1 MCEPCG
7 RPVCSA
13 GRRGLGSREKGA
25 VLGSLH
31 RWPHTWCRH
40 PGHPCRTRFTSG
52 PGRPCAVTGLPE
64 ATRQAPRVTRAA
76 TLNSCLPAGGG
87 RVGAALR
94 RRILPARSSAPMI
107 PSGAGPRV
115 QGPWVWFPV
124 HGVAGSPGRW
134 RERGDHVHVCSADRS
149 FEGGHSHVLSSV
161 AVVLVHFYFPLRV
174 PGCWER
180 DCWETGGLAAA
191 VVRCY

>member
-1 MCEPCG
+1 MLC
-7 RPVCSA
+7 RPERA
-13 GRRGLGSREKGA
+13 WFPGEGRRPGLTASMAAHLEPSPRPSLQDPLHLWAREA
-25 VLGSLH
+25 LRSD
-31 RWPHTWCRH
+31 RAAR
-40 PGHPCRTRFTSG
+40 GHPSP
-52 PGRPCAVTGLPE
+52 PGDPR
-64 ATRQAPRVTRAA
+64 ATRVTRAA

-87 RVGAALR
+87 RLGAAVR

-124 HGVAGSPGRW
+124 HGVAGSLGRW